1 VKKPIRA
8 MKSFAVV
15 LMLLGFSL
23 SFSPM
28 TSSRGSTGATIEPPT
43 IEVEPQECSE
53 CEGKCKPWIDKCKAG
68 GQYGCY
74 KAAACL
80 CKCNLDAGGCGSS
93 KEALQKCYEE
103 NEKLAKELEPDSN
116 WK

>member
-1 VKKPIRA
+1 MKKPIRA

-23 SFSPM
+23 SFSTM

-80 CKCNLDAGGCGSS
+80 CKYNLDAGGCGSS
-93 KEALQKCYEE
+93 KEARQKCYEE